1 MKNQKLYVIKD
12 EDGHYLYQ
20 INSLNRVT
28 EHRSNLLPV
37 FCTDKA
43 VAMVYTKK
51 YLATAIARVL
61 KAKVEEY

>member
-1 MKNQKLYVIKD
+1 MKTKKLYIIKD
-12 EDGHYLYQ
+12 KDNHYLYQ

-43 VAMVYTKK
+43 VAMVFTKK
-51 YLATAIARVL
+51 YLASAIARYL

>member
-1 MKNQKLYVIKD
+1 MKNQKLYIIKD
-12 EDGHYLYQ
+12 EDNHYLYQ

-37 FCTDKA
+37 FCDNRTL
-43 VAMVYTKK
+43 AMVFTKK
-51 YLATAIARVL
+51 YLANAIARLL